1 MQVVFG
7 PILSRRFGVSLG
19 VDLSPNKKQ
28 CNFDCVYCEL
38 TKSKTLEIM
47 QDIVPLDTVLDS
59 VREALKQ
66 DSKIDVL
73 TFSANGEPTLYPYLY
88 ELIVKTKE
96 ILKPYPHI
104 KTLILS
110 NGSRFWDEDVRK
122 ALNEFDMVKFS
133 CDSLNPKSFK
143 KVDRPDGSLSLDSIK
158 QGIKEFSLS
167 YKGALIAEVL
177 FVKDINDSIE
187 DAKSIAL
194 FLKEVNIARVD
205 LSTIDRPSS
214 YAVKPI
220 DYESLVSLSSAF
232 CGLNVCI
239 AKRVPLDYKHEK
251 MHLDENGILELLAR
265 RPLSIEDAKT
275 LLDESTFKLLDSMKE
290 AKKIKVQRVGI
301 LDFFKPL

>member
-19 VDLSPNKKQ
+19 VDLSPSKKQ

-38 TKSKTLEIM
+38 TKSKTINSMEEVVPVS
-47 QDIVPLDTVLDS
+47 DILDS
-59 VREALKQ
+59 ISAALKA

-73 TFSANGEPTLYPYLY
+73 TFSANGEPTLYPYLH
-88 ELIVKTKE
+88 ELILKTKE

-110 NGSRFWDEDVRK
+110 NGSRFWDVKVQK
-122 ALNEFDMVKFS
+122 ALSEFDMVKFS
-133 CDSLNPKSFK
+133 CDSLNPRSFI
-143 KVDRPDGSLSLDSIK
+143 KVDRPDSSLSLDSIK
-158 QGIKEFSLS
+158 EGIREFSLG

-177 FVKDINDSIE
+177 FVKDINDSPE
-187 DAKSIAL
+187 DASLIASFLRSI
-194 FLKEVNIARVD
+194 NIARVD

-214 YAVKPI
+214 YKVYPI
-220 DYESLVSLSSAF
+220 EYEKLSALALKF
-232 CGLNVCI
+232 EGLNVCI

-251 MHLDENGILELLAR
+251 MNLDEGGILELLAR

-275 LLDESTFKLLDSMKE
+275 LLDADTFKLLDSMHID
-290 AKKIKVQRVGI
+290 KKVRLQRVGI
-301 LDFFKPL
+301 LDFFKP